1 MPRPVVFSF
10 LIYERGRQVI
20 LSWRPCTH
28 TGNSRTVLTGPVSF
42 VSVESHQD
50 CSGGLCV
57 SGRCLCVPV
66 CVCVWGRHTGP
77 GTDGQAAGA
86 LSSSC
91 RHRSPLSPGPPAC
104 PRSPPPASGSGPS
117 LSWLVVSAAPALAVG
132 PAAGAREVA
141 RNKAGQE
148 PVWGSGA
155 QTRQGWG
162 SSPRTGGQA
171 WGAVVRAAP

>member
-1 MPRPVVFSF
+1 MHAHCELIDGAHRACFLCLCIVTPGLFWGFMCIWAMPV
-10 LIYERGRQVI
+10 Y
-20 LSWRPCTH
+20 PC
-28 TGNSRTVLTGPVSF
+28 V
-42 VSVESHQD
+42 
-50 CSGGLCV
+50 CV
-57 SGRCLCVPV
+57 SGA
-66 CVCVWGRHTGP
+66 GHTGP

-86 LSSSC
+86 LSPSC

-132 PAAGAREVA
+132 PAAGAREAA
-141 RNKAGQE
+141 RNKAGRE

-162 SSPRTGGQA
+162 SSPWTGGQA